1 MRRWILMALVGLLG
15 AAAMTGLHTVSVSA
29 HGEVAQEGFVRM
41 ESVGWWDVKFSTSGL
56 SQNQNL
62 TLTGTA
68 KILETWPSNMSDGNP
83 KVCYFTVVEP
93 GARFVL
99 MDRKINNMEAPQS
112 FFCSKGSVYNF
123 SMTLR
128 ARDPGNWHVHPAIA
142 VKESGTLI
150 GPGQYINISSTSGG
164 FTFPLPLLNGK
175 MIDLE
180 GYGLWLVL
188 GFSAVTL
195 VLGMWWMLYWTVPGG
210 VKRTITRLRVANE
223 LPLNQDGGPA
233 VGIITRAD
241 HRHMGIITGVT
252 VIITGVGFL
261 WASIHYS
268 GNIPLQVDWVTPPA
282 APTAAQVA
290 TANAQNAIYNP
301 SSNTLQLISTV
312 TNTGTSPVTLNS
324 FRTGNLTF
332 LNPLGGGLPHGDY
345 EYEMTS
351 VSPQGPLAPGQTATV
366 TITIPGAVLQQQEL
380 LPLGQAQYVVAG
392 VLEFADSGGTRNF
405 DTVETSLNPTST

>member
-1 MRRWILMALVGLLG
+1 M
-15 AAAMTGLHTVSVSA
+15 
-29 HGEVAQEGFVRM
+29 
-41 ESVGWWDVKFSTSGL
+41 GWWDVKFSTSNL

-83 KVCYFTVVEP
+83 KICYFTVVEP

-99 MDRKINNMEAPQS
+99 IDRKINNMEAPQS
-112 FFCSKGSVYNF
+112 FFCGKGSVYNF

-150 GPGQYINISSTSGG
+150 GPGQYINITSDPAG
-164 FTFPLPLLNGK
+164 FTFPMTLLNGK
-175 MIDLE
+175 TIDLE
-180 GYGLWLVL
+180 GYGTWLVL

-195 VLGMWWMLYWTVPGG
+195 ALGVWWMLFWTVPGG
-210 VKRTITRLRVANE
+210 RKRTINRLRVANE
-223 LPLNQDGGPA
+223 LPLNQDGGAA
-233 VGIITRAD
+233 VGLITKSD
-241 HRHMGIITGVT
+241 HRQLELITGLTLLLV
-252 VIITGVGFL
+252 GGGFL

-268 GNIPLQVDWVTPPA
+268 GNIPLQVDWITPPA
-282 APTAAQVA
+282 APQAAQVA
-290 TANAQNAIYNP
+290 TANAQNAIYDP
-301 SSNTLQLISTV
+301 SSNTLKLISTV
-312 TNTGTSPVTLNS
+312 TNTGTSPVTLNA

-332 LNPLGGGLPHGDY
+332 LNPLVGLPHGDY
-345 EYEMTS
+345 EYEMTA
-351 VSPQGPLAPGQTATV
+351 VSPQGPIGPGQTATV
-366 TITIPGAVLQQQEL
+366 TVTIPGAVLLQQEL